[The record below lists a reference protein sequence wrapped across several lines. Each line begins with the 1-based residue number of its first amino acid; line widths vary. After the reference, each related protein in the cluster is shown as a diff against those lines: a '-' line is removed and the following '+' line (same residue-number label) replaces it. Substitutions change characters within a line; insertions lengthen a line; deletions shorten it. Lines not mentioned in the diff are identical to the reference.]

1 MLANLNTKT
10 NVNSSKTGILK
21 SKMNFNK
28 SLPPNT
34 AVHSLKPIRL
44 VPTEKSLPQCVDGF
58 ALV

>member
-1 MLANLNTKT
+1 
-10 NVNSSKTGILK
+10 
-21 SKMNFNK
+21 MNFNK

-44 VPTEKSLPQCVDGF
+44 VPTEKSLPECVDGF